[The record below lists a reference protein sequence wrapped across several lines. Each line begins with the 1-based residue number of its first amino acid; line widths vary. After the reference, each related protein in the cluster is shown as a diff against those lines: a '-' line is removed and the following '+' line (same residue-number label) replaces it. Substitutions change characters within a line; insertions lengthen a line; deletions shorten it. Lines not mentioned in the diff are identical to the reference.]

1 VWTRKDIWIEYESG
15 SRNWWRMGY
24 RPGQIITHA
33 HPAYLY
39 GGGTMLQQ
47 TYEYFGMLSL
57 WVPPPDTDELAEQA
71 VRFWTRVTPDH
82 PFMGFATGRFIEV
95 AGKLGISLEDAG
107 LTGLRAPIGFGLG
120 RGGMPLMTA
129 GAECYS
135 FVGGPCGESPGA
147 HIHEDWGVVQAVDPA
162 TGLEVP
168 DGEWGNLTVTT
179 LDRDNGLLR
188 YDLEEACAILREPCP
203 CGETSIRG
211 LWGGRFKDLLECQGT
226 RFQVGELEGV
236 LRGIEAMREPSLE
249 YQIVKPDGSDAP
261 LVVKVEVASEDPGIC
276 EGARAQGEA
285 DIRQTLGITAAIQI
299 LRRDT
304 IPRAGYKATRVID
317 PE

>member
-1 VWTRKDIWIEYESG
+1 
-15 SRNWWRMGY
+15 
-24 RPGQIITHA
+24 
-33 HPAYLY
+33 
-39 GGGTMLQQ
+39 
-47 TYEYFGMLSL
+47 
-57 WVPPPDTDELAEQA
+57 
-71 VRFWTRVTPDH
+71 
-82 PFMGFATGRFIEV
+82 
-95 AGKLGISLEDAG
+95 
-107 LTGLRAPIGFGLG
+107 
-120 RGGMPLMTA
+120 MPLMTA

-135 FVGGPCGESPGA
+135 FVGGPCGHSPGA

-162 TGLEVP
+162 TGSEVP

-226 RFQVGELEGV
+226 RFQVAELEGV

-249 YQIVKPDGSDAP
+249 YQIVKPDGGGAD
-261 LVVKVEVASEDPGIC
+261 LVVKVEVASEDQAVRDQ
-276 EGARAQGEA
+276 ARDRATA
-285 DIRQTLGITAAIQI
+285 DIHDTLGIRAAVEI
-299 LRRDT
+299 LARDT
-304 IPRAGYKATRVID
+304 IPRAGYKATRVVD